1 MKLRLLISIKTRL
14 NLRDYIDVISN
25 KGIIK
30 IHDSIYTSK
39 YKKEVRKAL
48 KYFKPY
54 SINRDITLS
63 YITKI

>member
-1 MKLRLLISIKTRL
+1 MKLRLLISIKIRL

-25 KGIIK
+25 GGIIK

-39 YKKEVRKAL
+39 YKKEVRKEL

-54 SINRDITLS
+54 SINRDITLN
-63 YITKI
+63 YNTKI